1 MELNAEQVK
10 KWLEICAQDT
20 PYPDQSQALIDALS
34 LITLQEHRIKELTN
48 RNEILEAKNRVNDRV
63 GEDYIKVCE
72 ENEKLT
78 EENERL
84 RANNLTLAHE
94 LERVMVYHYKIHNKK
109 LEDALESLKGVK
121 SWAERDENK

>member
-1 MELNAEQVK
+1 MEHKCKKADVKPIEKCELNKEQIIK
-10 KWLEICAQDT
+10 ALECCTNFT
-20 PYPDQSQALIDALS
+20 PSSCDKCPFEPKGDCYKGSMGCNDELMKNALS
-34 LITLQEHRIKELTN
+34 II
-48 RNEILEAKNRVNDRV
+48 NE
-63 GEDYIKVCE
+63 
-72 ENEKLT
+72 LT

-121 SWAERDENK
+121 SWGEEG